1 MQHMSFEALGKIGTN
16 GGSGS
21 SATGEI
27 ATHLVIID
35 DRVLMRDCLSR
46 CLRAMDPSLEVHTY
60 SSLRAWQDAGLL
72 TEEPPLVMAF
82 RSARKTA
89 DEEMQR
95 DIAALAKS
103 ENPPPIVVVSDAED
117 FESILGALEM
127 GARGYIPTSVSLEVA
142 FGALGLVKAGG
153 VFVPASS
160 LVQQRPA
167 AAQAPV
173 RPEAQDMPFTTRQ
186 AAVVNALRQG
196 KANKIIAYELN
207 MCESTVKVHV
217 RNIMKKLKARNR
229 TEVAYKISTLYSHA
243 QL

>member
-1 MQHMSFEALGKIGTN
+1 MQHMTFEALGKVGSQ
-16 GGSGS
+16 GGQAAPVAA
-21 SATGEI
+21 SAS
-27 ATHLVIID
+27 THLVLID
-35 DRVLMRDCLSR
+35 DRVLMRDCLAR
-46 CLRAMDPSLEVHTY
+46 CLRALDPSLEIHAFPNV
-60 SSLRAWQDAGLL
+60 RAWLDADLQ
-72 TEEPPLVMAF
+72 TDEPPLVMAF
-82 RSARKTA
+82 RSARKGV

-95 DIAALAKS
+95 EIANLAKG
-103 ENPPPIVVVSDAED
+103 ENPPPVVIVSDAED
-117 FESILGALEM
+117 FESILGALEN
-127 GARGYIPTSVSLEVA
+127 GARGYIPTSVSLDVA

-167 AAQAPV
+167 GAQVPARIEP
-173 RPEAQDMPFTTRQ
+173 QDLPFTSRQ

-229 TEVAYKISTLYSHA
+229 TEVAYKINTLYSHA

>member
-1 MQHMSFEALGKIGTN
+1 MQHMTLETLEKTGN
-16 GGSGS
+16 GAPGSL
-21 SATGEI
+21 AAN

-35 DRVLMRDCLSR
+35 DRILMRDCLVR
-46 CLRAMDPSLEVHTY
+46 CLQAMDPALVIY
-60 SSLRAWQDAGLL
+60 PFSSLRAWQDAGLQIG
-72 TEEPPLVMAF
+72 EPPLVMAF
-82 RSARKTA
+82 RSSRKTA

-95 DIAALAKS
+95 DIAALAKVD
-103 ENPPPIVVVSDAED
+103 NPPSMVVVSDAED
-117 FESILGALEM
+117 FESILGALEL
-127 GARGYIPTSVSLEVA
+127 GARGYIPTSVTLEVA

-160 LVQQRPA
+160 VVQQRPA
-167 AAQAPV
+167 TYSPARTEAP
-173 RPEAQDMPFTTRQ
+173 ELPFTSRQ
-186 AAVVNALRQG
+186 VAVAKALREG